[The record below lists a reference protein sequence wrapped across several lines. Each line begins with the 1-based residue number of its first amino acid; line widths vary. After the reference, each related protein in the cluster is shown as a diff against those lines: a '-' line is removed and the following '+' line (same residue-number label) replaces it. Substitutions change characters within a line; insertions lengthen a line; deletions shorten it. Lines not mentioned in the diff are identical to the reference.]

1 MFPDITLSFRLA
13 SRARIGL
20 AFIVVIS
27 AISLFVLLA
36 SLFSARQPATVALDV
51 GLSLIRLILP
61 FLIVFLTQ
69 ELISKE
75 FAFRYHLVSLTY
87 PRQREYWII
96 SRFFATYLVAIAML
110 FLSGVI
116 LAIELTL
123 IRAGYPQT
131 TEINLGIPYVVTL
144 GMISVD
150 LFVITAVA
158 TLLAVTA
165 RTQSFITIGTLGFML
180 VARSYSYVI
189 DLLNNNIDPILSKYV
204 GQETYTSSLSMLR
217 FIVPDLAALDMR
229 HLSLY
234 GGIHTMPDNLLWLVA
249 TALGYG
255 IAVIS
260 IATWWLSRRAMG

>member
-1 MFPDITLSFRLA
+1 MFPDLTLSFRLA

-20 AFIVVIS
+20 AFLVVIG
-27 AISLFVLLA
+27 AISLLVLLA

-75 FAFRYHLVSLTY
+75 FSLRYHLVSLTY
-87 PRQREYWII
+87 PRQREFWLI
-96 SRFFATYLVAIAML
+96 SRFFATYLIVVAML

-116 LAIELTL
+116 LAIELQW

-131 TEINLGIPYVVTL
+131 TAINLGTPYAITL

-165 RTQSFITIGTLGFML
+165 RTQSFITIGTVGFMII
-180 VARSYSYVI
+180 ARSYSYVI
-189 DLLNNNIDPILSKYV
+189 DLLNNNIDPTISAYV
-204 GQETYTSSLSMLR
+204 SQEEYTSSLSILR

-229 HLSLY
+229 LLALY
-234 GGIHTMPDNLLWLVA
+234 GGVHTVPDNLPWLVA
-249 TALGYG
+249 SALGYA
-255 IAVIS
+255 IAVMAC
-260 IATWWLSRRAMG
+260 ATWLLSRRAMS